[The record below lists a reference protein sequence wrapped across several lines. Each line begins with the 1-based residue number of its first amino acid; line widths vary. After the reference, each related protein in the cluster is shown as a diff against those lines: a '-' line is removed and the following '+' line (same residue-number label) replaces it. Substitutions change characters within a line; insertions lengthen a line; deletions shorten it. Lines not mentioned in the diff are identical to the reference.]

1 MENNIEKF
9 KKENNKLASKKLES
23 QLDLWLHR
31 QKINREEF
39 WTDFRQLADKNRFL
53 FLQNQELMD
62 LNQKLK

>member
-9 KKENNKLASKKLES
+9 KKENNKLASKKLEL
-23 QLDLWLHR
+23 QLDLWLRR

>member
-9 KKENNKLASKKLES
+9 KKENNKLTSKKLES
-23 QLDLWLHR
+23 QLDLWLRR

-39 WTDFRQLADKNRFL
+39 WTDFRQLADKNSFL

-62 LNQKLK
+62 LNQELT

>member
-9 KKENNKLASKKLES
+9 KKENNKLTSKKLES
-23 QLDLWLHR
+23 QLDLWLRR

-39 WTDFRQLADKNRFL
+39 WTEFRQLADKNSFL

-62 LNQKLK
+62 LNQELT